1 MNSKRQSKTPNM
13 KSIDGNEK
21 GLALITALVLVAL
34 LAIVGTISV
43 NTTYTDIMIS
53 GNYKDSV
60 RAFYAAEGGAEYGF
74 NRLRQQFITK
84 LYPDNSDLDAVVND
98 FFADSTGTS
107 TAMSG
112 YTFGN
117 FTVVQTVGTATA
129 TPITS
134 GNYSGL
140 SALVE
145 RYDITSEAGTGT
157 ASARV
162 VLSAEDYLIP
172 LLQFAV
178 FYEDDLEI
186 HPGPGMVFNN
196 GWIHSN
202 SDIYLG
208 AENTLSID
216 SKTTSAGDILNYRKT
231 TGNEQNV
238 NGIVQFKDGAGDYQT
253 MKQDE
258 DGDGVDEILDSTRSD
273 WMTESQN
280 RWDGRVKSKEH
291 GINSI
296 DLVPM
301 PTGSDEIEI
310 IKEGDAIVPG
320 SSSELSTNPDLA
332 NTRYYWKAGL
342 RILDGI
348 AYDKNGGF
356 LDLTDGG
363 NLLNPIS
370 NEAFWDAR
378 EEKSIT
384 VTTVDMEL
392 LGTNFVAT
400 TALDNGSEQGI
411 LYVSESALNKGVR
424 LVKGQVLPSGGFT
437 VASENPVY
445 IQGDYNTANVPA
457 AVLGD
462 AVTILSNDW
471 DDANSNS
478 YGARNAV
485 DTTINAAIVSG
496 NVESTLGGDYSGGLE
511 NLPRF
516 LENWAGTTL
525 TYSGSMVCLWQSE
538 KATGSWGKSNVYSP
552 PNRNW
557 SYGLNVNNMPPGTP
571 FVRVVQK
578 VGWYQDINQ

>member
-1 MNSKRQSKTPNM
+1 MNLKQQPKRTDIRPR
-13 KSIDGNEK
+13 DGNEK
-21 GLALITALVLVAL
+21 GLALITALALVAL

-43 NTTYTDIMIS
+43 NTTITDIMIS

-60 RAFYAAEGGAEYGF
+60 RVFYAAEGGAEYGF
-74 NRLRQQFITK
+74 NRLRQRFITK
-84 LYPDNSDLDAVVND
+84 MYPDNSDLNAVETNFYTD
-98 FFADSTGTS
+98 ITGTS

-112 YTFGN
+112 YTFGS
-117 FTVVQTVGTATA
+117 FTVVQTVGTDTA
-129 TPITS
+129 APITS

-145 RYDITSEAGTGT
+145 RYEITSEAGTGT
-157 ASARV
+157 ASAKV

-172 LLQFAV
+172 LFQFAV

-186 HPGPGMVFNN
+186 HPGPGMAFNN
-196 GWIHSN
+196 GWIPSN

-208 AENTLSID
+208 AENTLTID
-216 SKTTSAGDILNYRKT
+216 SKTTSAGDILCYRKT

-238 NGIVQFKDGAGDYQT
+238 NGIVQFKDGDGVYQT

-273 WMTESQN
+273 WMTESQD
-280 RWDGRVKSKEH
+280 RWDGRVKSKDH

-310 IKEGDAIVPG
+310 IKKGDAVAPG
-320 SSSELSTNPDLA
+320 SSSELSTNPDIA

-342 RILDGI
+342 RILDGV
-348 AYDKNGGF
+348 AYDKDGGS

-370 NEAFWDAR
+370 NETFWDAR
-378 EEKSIT
+378 EEEWIT
-384 VTTVDMEL
+384 ATTVDVQML
-392 LGTNFVAT
+392 STNSIAT
-400 TALDNGSEQGI
+400 SALDNASEQGI
-411 LYVSESALNKGVR
+411 LYVSESASNKGVR
-424 LVKGQVLPSGGFT
+424 LVNGQALPSGGFT
-437 VASENPVY
+437 VASENPIY
-445 IQGDYNTANVPA
+445 IKGDYNTANAPA

-462 AVTILSNDW
+462 AVTILSNDG
-471 DDANSNS
+471 DDTNSNS
-478 YGARNAV
+478 YNARNAAA
-485 DTTINAAIVSG
+485 TTINAAMVSG

-516 LENWAGTTL
+516 LENWAGATL

-552 PNRNW
+552 PDRNW
-557 SYGLNVNNMPPGTP
+557 SYGLDVNNMPPGTP

-578 VGWYQDINQ
+578 VGWYQDIN